1 MDLEGVRFVA
11 AAYALAFLV
20 LLVWVAMIGAKIRRL
35 DRDRDTAD
43 AGARSGSDT

>member
-1 MDLEGVRFVA
+1 MELEGVRYVA

-35 DRDRDTAD
+35 DGGDGKRKQ
-43 AGARSGSDT
+43 S